1 MEFKQIVGPSKPHQG
16 HTLPVGQQPGGNSW
30 FSIGEALTGAV
41 TNVCEG
47 LGGLGTQLIEIV
59 GQAVEGLDGQL
70 SETTANS
77 YTSQKISGRPTHS
90 SGGTRTDSSSGS
102 SRERNIEE
110 QNRLNNEIRQIQ
122 QQLNQITHAKKNHTR
137 IFDNITVKKQE
148 IQKLKK
154 CIESAQNSMN
164 SDGHEYKATVERS
177 QRFQGRG
184 ISEAAKVGEF
194 LNQLGFSN
202 QGAQKDIN
210 QKLEKVQRA
219 KRTLDSLYTQKNK
232 LEGELTQP
240 ETKFKNIHTFLQRN
254 NDATVEELLQQIKNL
269 TNQKRQM
276 PVCFTV
282 KKV

>member
-1 MEFKQIVGPSKPHQG
+1 
-16 HTLPVGQQPGGNSW
+16 
-30 FSIGEALTGAV
+30 
-41 TNVCEG
+41 
-47 LGGLGTQLIEIV
+47 
-59 GQAVEGLDGQL
+59 
-70 SETTANS
+70 
-77 YTSQKISGRPTHS
+77 
-90 SGGTRTDSSSGS
+90 
-102 SRERNIEE
+102 
-110 QNRLNNEIRQIQ
+110 
-122 QQLNQITHAKKNHTR
+122 
-137 IFDNITVKKQE
+137 
-148 IQKLKK
+148 
-154 CIESAQNSMN
+154 
-164 SDGHEYKATVERS
+164 
-177 QRFQGRG
+177 
-184 ISEAAKVGEF
+184 